1 MMSQKHPRHSLVA
14 QGHSRWDPSKSRWH
28 WLSWTP
34 LTAKATP
41 LGRACNSYALKPTP
55 SSYTLRRISQWT
67 EVAWRPYNKLRYI
80 NQIRRILNKCN
91 ISILPNWSSFQLTE
105 THGKVPVPAAWQHTI
120 CLQIKQID
128 VPAGTI
134 QPTHQLLVRNAHS
147 AAESVLPSSACAAIY
162 GVMSHVHISN
172 TPSTNVIVELD
183 GLLQPSIY
191 INSSVET
198 FCVLAVTTHN
208 FVRIP
213 QWNIT
218 EMKFTYRVWPKLYLW
233 SRLYRCRDIC
243 PKQLQQ
249 I

>member
-1 MMSQKHPRHSLVA
+1 MLRSVRAAGIDSAEHLLLQRQL
-14 QGHSRWDPSKSRWH
+14 RWLAHVIRMPSNR
-28 WLSWTP
+28 LP
-34 LTAKATP
+34 
-41 LGRACNSYALKPTP
+41 
-55 SSYTLRRISQWT
+55 
-67 EVAWRPYNKLRYI
+67 
-80 NQIRRILNKCN
+80 RRILYGELVNGQRLPGGPI
-91 ISILPNWSSFQLTE
+91 ISCGTWTKSVVSWTSAIYLLPNWSSFQLTE